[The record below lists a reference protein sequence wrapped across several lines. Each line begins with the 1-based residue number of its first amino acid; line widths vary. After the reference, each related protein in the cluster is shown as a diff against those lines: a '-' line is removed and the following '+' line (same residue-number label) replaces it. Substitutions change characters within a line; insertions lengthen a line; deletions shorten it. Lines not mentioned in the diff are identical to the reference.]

1 MAVAEPSTR
10 TRLSSAGLSAA
21 IVALVGYALITG
33 LNVPFPHVVDSTLKV
48 FGVAPP
54 SPRPP
59 TPEKV
64 TVQPKLSP
72 KAEGKAAPPN
82 ITSRATPV
90 ATPTPIIPLP
100 VPPVVVTSIKPFE
113 GPDPTHGTARP
124 EEHTSEL
131 QSLMRTSYAVFCLKK
146 K

>member
-1 MAVAEPSTR
+1 MAVAEPSTH

-72 KAEGKAAPPN
+72 KAERSEERRGGKECVSTYRSGWPPY
-82 ITSRATPV
+82 
-90 ATPTPIIPLP
+90 
-100 VPPVVVTSIKPFE
+100 
-113 GPDPTHGTARP
+113 H
-124 EEHTSEL
+124 
-131 QSLMRTSYAVFCLKK
+131 
-146 K
+146 

>member
-100 VPPVVVTSIKPFE
+100 VPPVVVTSIKQFE
-113 GPDPTHGTARP
+113 GPDPTQGKDRKSTRLNSSH
-124 EEHTSEL
+124 
-131 QSLMRTSYAVFCLKK
+131 
-146 K
+146 

>member
-1 MAVAEPSTR
+1 IRVMAVAEPSTR

-33 LNVPFPHVVDSTLKV
+33 LNVPFPHVVDSTLTV

-64 TVQPKLSP
+64 TGRPKLSP
-72 KAEGKAAPPN
+72 KAEGKA
-82 ITSRATPV
+82 
-90 ATPTPIIPLP
+90 
-100 VPPVVVTSIKPFE
+100 
-113 GPDPTHGTARP
+113 D
-124 EEHTSEL
+124 
-131 QSLMRTSYAVFCLKK
+131 RTSGVEGKRGSVRGDRGGA
-146 K
+146 

>member
-90 ATPTPIIPLP
+90 R
-100 VPPVVVTSIKPFE
+100 S
-113 GPDPTHGTARP
+113 

-131 QSLMRTSYAVFCLKK
+131 QSLMRISYAVFFLKK
-146 K
+146 KNKYQIQQNR